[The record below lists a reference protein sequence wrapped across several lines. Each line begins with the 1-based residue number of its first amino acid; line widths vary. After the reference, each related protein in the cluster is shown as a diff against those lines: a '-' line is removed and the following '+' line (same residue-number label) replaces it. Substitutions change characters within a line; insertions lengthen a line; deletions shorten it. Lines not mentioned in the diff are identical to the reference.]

1 MAKSSIM
8 IDLEDPRT
16 SEIAEVI
23 SNKTSKSILLVI
35 AEQELTETEISQKLN
50 LPLNTVDYNIK
61 KLERTGLIEKAKTF
75 SWSPKGKAVYRYK
88 ASNKQI
94 IISPKSKIK
103 GILQALISTA
113 VAATGIY
120 FFTRQD
126 APNFAEPTLRVAEK
140 LADSAGSGAG
150 ESFMATAPQI
160 AQNTQPLIIPSWVW
174 FILGA
179 ALAITIF
186 IIFNQKRKEFQADI
200 A

>member
-8 IDLEDPRT
+8 IDLDDPRT
-16 SEIAEVI
+16 NEIAEVI
-23 SNKTSKSILLVI
+23 SNKTSKSILLLI

-50 LPLNTVDYNIK
+50 LPLNTIDYNIK

-75 SWSPKGKAVYRYK
+75 AWSPKGKAVYRYK

-103 GILQALISTA
+103 GIMQAIISTA
-113 VAATGIY
+113 IAATGIY
-120 FFTRQD
+120 FFTRQNTPD
-126 APNFAEPTLRVAEK
+126 FAEPTLRAAEK
-140 LADSAGSGAG
+140 LADSAGSSSA
-150 ESFMATAPQI
+150 ESFMAAAPQV
-160 AQNTQPLIIPSWVW
+160 AQTIQSFILPPWVW

-179 ALAITIF
+179 ALAIAVF
-186 IIFNQKRKEFQADI
+186 IIFNRKRKTSQADT